1 MTFSRSFAVALL
13 TTSCLFA
20 GAAQADDPPSKGEQ
34 ALKYRKSL
42 YQVMAW
48 NFGPLGAMAQGK
60 VPYDAAEFAK
70 RAERVA
76 LIAPMLSEGVPGRN
90 QGPAALGAE
99 ARDVGQPRGLRR
111 EDERPRRPQ
120 CNPGDG
126 GEVRRLCEKQGGV
139 LRHGEHVQGVPR
151 QIQETTEQLLFS
163 AGFVPW
169 NDPRPR
175 RS

>member
-70 RAERVA
+70 RADRVA
-76 LIAPMLSEGVPGRN
+76 LIAPMLSEGF
-90 QGPAALGAE
+90 PAE
-99 ARDVGQPRGLRR
+99 TKGLPHSELKPEMWANRADFDAKMKDLVDR
-111 EDERPRRPQ
+111 SATLAKVAKS
-120 CNPGDG
+120 GDFAKSKAAFFDTANT
-126 GEVRRLCEKQGGV
+126 CKAC
-139 LRHGEHVQGVPR
+139 HDKYK
-151 QIQETTEQLLFS
+151 
-163 AGFVPW
+163 
-169 NDPRPR
+169 ND
-175 RS
+175 